1 MNNLLNQL
9 QVPSRFEQTDNV
21 FWQDPYIAKK
31 LLEAHLSPDTEG
43 ASRSFP
49 F

>member
-9 QVPSRFEQTDNV
+9 QVPSRFEQTDNI

-31 LLEAHLSPDTEG
+31 LLEVHLSSDTEG
-43 ASRSFP
+43 G
-49 F
+49 